1 MSFESWNNTI
11 DNNAENF
18 SQINKILWRDCK
30 KFIDEIPK
38 EKQKDVLKA
47 LWMETSYESDTKTIR
62 KIFQKFQRLRNT
74 WKNIDEILSLNSL
87 EKAQSEKL
95 QYIESHINWVNIQ
108 EQQKSNI
115 KNNLNDLWISNSST
129 ILELLENE
137 NNRNLWFIL
146 LDTLNFIN
154 ENSWNI
160 FDWNIKRSNEWKI
173 VIESLHA
180 NTDSNHIT
188 LKQLNYLLSE
198 EERWIIKPLIENA
211 LNEKFLSILDES
223 LRSSTNIEDSKKA
236 VNNIIE
242 NPRSLK
248 FFIEYYNYKNP
259 SKALQIDVN
268 HITPEDKKKLEKAI
282 KEEFYE
288 NGFITDLTDE
298 EKTQLDNETNNKI
311 NYARKNRENF
321 RKHARWQ
328 KEWLDPNSWLSLAIN
343 YDIWKRLLEKY
354 NQKTDKIDKNDHRV
368 LNYARRNFCKDNKLE
383 WLHIPPNSLKALYE
397 ETNDFSNFDE
407 NWENLIKFKSH
418 FWQNELQ
425 FNNICS
431 LLKLRFYSYLN
442 DAQNKVSTFHS
453 KVEKRK
459 NAVINNIAIGSVLD
473 GIRNIFTN
481 LWEKNNTDSHIQ
493 LELDKTEPIE
503 LENDSEWLIINWTFR
518 WNPIKIKYDLLTWKV
533 YMNTCMTKVYPWN
546 TIIFWKKEAKLYIW
560 KIEDF
565 SSILE
570 NYETDNLPKNSW
582 KPNKEKIEINR
593 NKRKEEF
600 LNSFKNQIKE
610 IWKEI
615 WPILETNQTK
625 NEISINFLK
634 TLGIID
640 SNPNNNTDK
649 EIQFEEWSDA
659 YRVMEIINNSQKGDL
674 QVFSKNI
681 EILAK
686 FCKRNRGNNEP
697 NPNEDDY
704 KDFTKTVATYIKQ
717 IDNEEKSKYEN
728 TIYFLEKLKN
738 LNEDNFKYTWE
749 WIISKEYQNPFISI
763 IYEKFTDK
771 NSFNPY
777 KIENF
782 INELKNDKDLI
793 INLSNFDIWNLNN

>member
-11 DNNAENF
+11 DNNTEKF

-30 KFIDEIPK
+30 KFIEEIPK
-38 EKQKDVLKA
+38 EKQKDVIKA
-47 LWMETSYESDTKTIR
+47 LWIESTYKHDTKLTR

-74 WKNIDEILSLNSL
+74 WKNIDEILSLNNL
-87 EKAQSEKL
+87 EKNQSEKL
-95 QYIESHINWVNIQ
+95 QYIESHINWINIE

-115 KNNLNDLWISNSST
+115 KDNLNNLWISNSTT

-137 NNRNLWFIL
+137 NNRKLWFIL

-160 FDWNIKRSNEWKI
+160 FDWNIKRRNECKI
-173 VIESLHA
+173 AIESLNA

-188 LKQLNYLLSE
+188 LKQLNHLLSE
-198 EERWIIKPLIENA
+198 EEKWIIKPIIENA

-223 LRSSTNIEDSKKA
+223 LWSSTNIEDSKKA
-236 VNNIIE
+236 VNNIIK
-242 NPRSLK
+242 NPHSLK

-268 HITPEDKKKLEKAI
+268 HITSEDIKKLEKAI
-282 KEEFYE
+282 KEELYE
-288 NGFITDLTDE
+288 NGFTTDLTDD
-298 EKTQLDNETNNKI
+298 EKAQLDNETNNKI
-311 NYARKNRENF
+311 NYAKRNRERFKEMF
-321 RKHARWQ
+321 RWEKWKRRI
-328 KEWLDPNSWLSLAIN
+328 DNPNSWVNIALNNNIWQILVEKFSKKSSEIDIN
-343 YDIWKRLLEKY
+343 DPRI
-354 NQKTDKIDKNDHRV
+354 
-368 LNYARRNFCKDNKLE
+368 LNYARINICKDNK
-383 WLHIPPNSLKALYE
+383 WLWLWHLPPNFIKDLYQ
-397 ETNDFSNFDE
+397 ETNNFSNF
-407 NWENLIKFKSH
+407 NWNGENLKKFESF
-418 FWQNELQ
+418 FWKERLTLE
-425 FNNICS
+425 NIYS

-442 DAQNKVSTFHS
+442 DSQNKVSTFYS
-453 KVEKRK
+453 KVERRK
-459 NAVINNIAIGSVLD
+459 DAAINNIAIGSVLD

-481 LWEKNNTDSHIQ
+481 LWEKNNTDNHIHN
-493 LELDKTEPIE
+493 LELDKTKPIE

-533 YMNTCMTKVYPWN
+533 YMNTCMTKIYPWN
-546 TIIFWKKEAKLYIW
+546 TIIFWKKDANLYIW

-570 NYETDNLPKNSW
+570 NYETNDLLKNSW
-582 KPNKEKIEINR
+582 KPNKEKIETNR
-593 NKRKEEF
+593 NRRKEEF
-600 LNSFKNQIKE
+600 LNSFKNQIRE

-640 SNPNNNTDK
+640 SNQNNKTDK

-659 YRVMEIINNSQKGDL
+659 YKAMEIINNSKKEDL

-704 KDFTKTVATYIKQ
+704 KEFTKTIATYIKQ

-728 TIYFLEKLKN
+728 TIYFLRKLN
-738 LNEDNFKYTWE
+738 DLNDNNFKYTWK
-749 WIISKEYQNPFISI
+749 WIISKEYHNPFISI
-763 IYEKFTDK
+763 IYEKFTD
-771 NSFNPY
+771 NMSLNQD

-782 INELKNDKDLI
+782 INDLKNDKDLI
-793 INLSNFDIWNLNN
+793 INLSNCNI